1 MSSHLIPREIDGD
14 GRILYIFT
22 AKGFAFALGGL
33 AIGAGIK
40 AVFDAFGASI
50 VGWIILIVLTLIGW
64 GIGQGVVPDVN
75 SNSFFRKVGGV
86 PIDTIIKRFFKFN
99 QGKKI
104 YVTKI
109 TEDKKN

>member
-22 AKGFAFALGGL
+22 AKGFLFALIGL
-33 AIGAGIK
+33 AIGAAIK
-40 AVFDAFGASI
+40 TVLDAFGAGL
-50 VGWIILIVLTLIGW
+50 VGWIIIIIFTLIGW

-86 PIDTIIKRFFKFN
+86 SVDTIIKRFIKFN
-99 QGKKI
+99 QTKKI

-109 TEDKKN
+109 TDEKK